1 MFRSIQWRIAFFYT
15 ALIVGSMSLVTVYL
29 LNLVWQ
35 NHLTTFRTQM
45 AGEARLIATS
55 SLPLLERGAS
65 SQDIDALADRLA
77 GRIGAHVTVMGP
89 YGDIL
94 GDSEGTSA
102 QSVNQSGRPE
112 VSVALNGGLGVDT
125 RAGPDG
131 AQVMLVAAPIQQN
144 DRVLGA
150 ARVALPL
157 TQVEESLRE
166 IIATIVLAAII
177 LVLLTVLLAVYIA
190 RRIAGP
196 IGVVT
201 QSVRR
206 MAQGDLDQK
215 IYVPSS
221 GEVGELAKSVNEVA
235 ASFKRTIDAIN
246 LERSKMEVVLQDM
259 ADGLLMTDRRG
270 VVILANPAAARIF
283 GGDARS
289 YVGKTFIEVARDYE
303 LNRPLLQCLEKGEQ
317 QTRDVDVGG
326 LEKRHVRIIVTP
338 IRHAGSTYALALFQ
352 DVTELRRLEN
362 VRREFVA
369 NVSHELRTP
378 IASVKALVE
387 SLQEGG
393 LEDQA
398 VARDF
403 LARAAGEVD
412 KLTSMVDELLDLS
425 RLESGQHGL
434 QMEPTDLGEAV
445 REAARR
451 LEPQAA
457 RKGLTLTVNIAPGP
471 LTVMVDKRRMTE
483 VVANLVD
490 NAVKFT
496 PEGGRIQVSV
506 RPGDDRVEV
515 TVADTGMGIAS
526 QDLPFIFQRFYKVD
540 RSRAGGGVG
549 LGLAITRHIVQTLGG
564 TVRVESALGKGSIF
578 TVTLPLAKTG

>member
-1 MFRSIQWRIAFFYT
+1 MFRSIQWRIALVYT
-15 ALIVGSMSLVTVYL
+15 ALIIGSMSLVTAYL

-35 NHLTTFRTQM
+35 NHLRTFRTQLG
-45 AGEARLIATS
+45 GEARLIATS
-55 SLPLLERGAS
+55 SLPLLEQGRNS
-65 SQDIDALADRLA
+65 REIDALADRLA
-77 GRIGAHVTVMGP
+77 GRIGAHVTVIGP

-94 GDSEGTSA
+94 GDSEGPPVQGANQSA
-102 QSVNQSGRPE
+102 QPE
-112 VSVALNGGLGVDT
+112 VRAALNGDLGVDT
-125 RAGPDG
+125 RAGADG
-131 AQVMLVAAPIQQN
+131 VQVMLVATPIQQDN
-144 DRVLGA
+144 RILGV

-166 IIATIVLAAII
+166 IITTVVLAAII
-177 LVLLTVLLAVYIA
+177 VVALTVLLAVYLA

-206 MAQGDLDQK
+206 MAQGDLAQR

-221 GEVGELAKSVNEVA
+221 GEVGELATSVNEVA

-246 LERSKMEVVLQDM
+246 LERSKLEIVLQDM
-259 ADGLLMTDRRG
+259 ADGLLMTDRG
-270 VVILANPAAARIF
+270 GMVILANPAAARIF
-283 GGDARS
+283 GGAARS
-289 YVGKTFIEVARDYE
+289 YIGKTFIEVVRDHE
-303 LNRPLLQCLEKGEQ
+303 LYGPLLKCLEKGEQ
-317 QTRDVDVGG
+317 QTRDVEVGG

-338 IRHAGSTYALALFQ
+338 INHAGATYALALFQ
-352 DVTELRRLEN
+352 DVTELRRLEG

-387 SLQEGG
+387 SLLEGG
-393 LEDQA
+393 LDDPA

-403 LARAAGEVD
+403 LARAASEVD

-425 RLESGQHGL
+425 RLESGQHGMV
-434 QMEPTDLGEAV
+434 MEPTDLGGAV
-445 REAARR
+445 REAVRR
-451 LEPQAA
+451 LEPQSA

-471 LTVMVDKRRMTE
+471 LTVMADKRRLTE

-496 PEGGRIQVSV
+496 PQGGRIQVSV

-526 QDLPFIFQRFYKVD
+526 EDLPYIFQRFYKVD
-540 RSRAGGGVG
+540 KSRAGEGVG

-564 TVRVESALGKGSIF
+564 TVRVESALGKGSVF
-578 TVTLPLAKTG
+578 TVTLPLARAG